1 MTAIPS
7 NKKAELPKIDKE
19 IKINNFFKFFMF
31 NPYYKLDNLNKK
43 GNEVY
48 TFDEKNSYFF

>member
-1 MTAIPS
+1 
-7 NKKAELPKIDKE
+7 
-19 IKINNFFKFFMF
+19 MF